1 MGRKMTPLKIA
12 LVENCDG
19 ARRINRLGVFKTACV
34 IFLIAAPIAALAA
47 VVMGPLPIVI
57 ITAVMLAI
65 LASMVRAGLSTPME
79 QLPKRI

>member
-1 MGRKMTPLKIA
+1 MTPLKIS

-19 ARRINRLGVFKTACV
+19 VRRINWLGVFKTACV
-34 IFLIAAPIAALAA
+34 IFLIAAPIAAIAA
-47 VVMGPLPIVI
+47 AFMGPLPIVM

-65 LASMVRAGLSTPME
+65 LASMVRAGFSTPIE